1 VAKLKFKNLQT
12 SSPATA
18 VLVKVVPT
26 ENNGS
31 SELVKIQRNQIS
43 EKEDIEYFFIFQKI
57 K

>member
-1 VAKLKFKNLQT
+1 
-12 SSPATA
+12 
-18 VLVKVVPT
+18 VPT